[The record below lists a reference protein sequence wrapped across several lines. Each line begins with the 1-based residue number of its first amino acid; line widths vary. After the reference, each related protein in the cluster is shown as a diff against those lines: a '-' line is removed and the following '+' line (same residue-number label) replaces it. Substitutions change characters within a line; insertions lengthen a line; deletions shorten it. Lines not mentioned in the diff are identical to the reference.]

1 MLFKYISKLACII
14 LTVTPAN
21 TDFANSDSLKMDP
34 EDTRTIGV
42 LTKVDL
48 L

>member
-34 EDTRTIGV
+34 KGTRTIGI